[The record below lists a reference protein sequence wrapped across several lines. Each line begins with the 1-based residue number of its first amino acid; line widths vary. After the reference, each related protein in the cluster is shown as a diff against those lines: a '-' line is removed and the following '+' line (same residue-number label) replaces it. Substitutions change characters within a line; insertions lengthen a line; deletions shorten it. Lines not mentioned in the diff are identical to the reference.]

1 MSIPYISQINHELL
15 KPEYITIQEND
26 NKSLNIKITLPF
38 AYKTKQT
45 EIAKYLKTI
54 FSRLTLQIEFDTS
67 IIAHKIKSGLSRQA
81 GIKNII
87 AVTSGKGGVGKSTTA
102 LNLALGLV
110 NNGAQVGLFDADVYG
125 PSVPILVGERE
136 FKPGVSGE
144 HFIPLEKFGIK
155 IMSLGFIVAENQP
168 AIWRGAVVNK
178 ALMQMLDE
186 TIWGEL
192 DYLIVDMPPGTGD
205 IHLTMCQNLPITA
218 VVSVTTP
225 QGLALLDVGKSLA
238 MYKQMEIPCL
248 GIIENMSMHICS
260 NCGHSEAIFGRS
272 GGKILANSYEVDLL
286 AQLPLDVNI
295 CKGSDLGLPVA
306 AGKEYGQVYNDL
318 AIKVGQKLSQLGK
331 DYSDKLGKVNVVT
344 RK

>member
-1 MSIPYISQINHELL
+1 MSYRNQINHELL
-15 KPEYITIQEND
+15 KPECITIHENG
-26 NKSLNIKITLPF
+26 NKVLNITITLPF
-38 AYKTKQT
+38 AYQSKQT
-45 EIAKYLKTI
+45 AITEYLKTI
-54 FSRLTLQIEFDTS
+54 FSQFTLYIEFNTS
-67 IIAHKIKSGLSRQA
+67 IIAHKIKSGLVRLN

-110 NNGAQVGLFDADVYG
+110 NNGAKVGLFDADVYG

-144 HFIPLEKFGIK
+144 NFIPLDKFGIK

-178 ALMQMLDE
+178 ALNQMLAE

-192 DYLIVDMPPGTGD
+192 DYLIIDMPPGTGD
-205 IHLTMCQNLPITA
+205 IHLTLCQDLPITA

-248 GIIENMSMHICS
+248 GVIENMSMHICT

-272 GGKILANSYEVDLL
+272 GGKILANSYAVDLL

-306 AGKEYGQVYNDL
+306 VGTEYGQIYNDL
-318 AIKVGQKLSQLGK
+318 AIKVGQKLSLLGK
-331 DYSDKLGKVNVVT
+331 DYSDKLGKVNIVK